1 MPPPGVPANA
11 AIGPDKKR
19 FVLHEDEAFASRYH
33 LNSPLG
39 ALRDRQPPVYAVTGN
54 PVLGLLSLWLFF
66 GSRSGRLRRRHP
78 VETSTVRLLLYQAAG
93 RVLLPAM
100 AGIIRIH
107 ESSVKRCYTPGGSP
121 AGQPGE
127 YTHRML
133 SGFEFILVGLAALAA
148 GMINAL
154 AGGGTLITF
163 PTLLAVGIPP
173 VAANVTNTV
182 ALCPGYVGGTLG
194 QLNDL
199 RGQGRRMWITVPA
212 GVVGGLVGGV
222 LLLRTGEK
230 LFSQLVPFLILL
242 ASILLAIQGP
252 VRAWLLRRLEQR
264 QGAQSIERW
273 SWLPVG
279 LAAIYGGYFGAGMSV
294 IVLSALGITTDD
306 NLTRLNALKQ
316 MIGFGTNISAAIFF
330 AFSGPVVWVVAVVM
344 AVGALLGGTLGGRLA
359 GYVKPSTLRWIVVS
373 IGVVLSVIYFV
384 RG

>member
-1 MPPPGVPANA
+1 
-11 AIGPDKKR
+11 
-19 FVLHEDEAFASRYH
+19 
-33 LNSPLG
+33 
-39 ALRDRQPPVYAVTGN
+39 
-54 PVLGLLSLWLFF
+54 
-66 GSRSGRLRRRHP
+66 
-78 VETSTVRLLLYQAAG
+78 
-93 RVLLPAM
+93 
-100 AGIIRIH
+100 
-107 ESSVKRCYTPGGSP
+107 
-121 AGQPGE
+121 
-127 YTHRML
+127 ML
-133 SGFEFILVGLAALAA
+133 SGVQFIVVGLAALAA

-182 ALCPGYVGGTLG
+182 ALSPGYVGGTLG

-199 RGQGRRMWITVPA
+199 GGQGRRMWITVPA

-252 VRAWLLRRLEQR
+252 VRAWLIRRLER
-264 QGAQSIERW
+264 RPGAQSMERW

-279 LAAIYGGYFGAGMSV
+279 VAAIYGGYFGAGMSV
-294 IVLSALGITTDD
+294 MVLSALGITTDD

-316 MIGFGTNISAAIFF
+316 VIAFGTNISAAIFF
-330 AFSGPVVWVVAVVM
+330 TFSGPVVWIVAFVM

-359 GYVKPSTLRWIVVS
+359 GIVKPSTLRWIVVS
-373 IGVVLSVIYFV
+373 IGVVLSIIYFL